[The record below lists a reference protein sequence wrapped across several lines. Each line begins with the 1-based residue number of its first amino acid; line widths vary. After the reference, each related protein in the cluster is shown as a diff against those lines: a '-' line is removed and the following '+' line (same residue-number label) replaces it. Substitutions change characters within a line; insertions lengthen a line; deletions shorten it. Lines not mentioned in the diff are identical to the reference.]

1 MEIISAENIRNL
13 KVTPLACIDW
23 VKEAF
28 LIKYDCQLPPKIS
41 LHPQGSDL
49 FNTMPCILPY
59 EKHTY
64 GCKIISRIAGNYPAV
79 RSEIMLFNT
88 LTGEMTALINGD
100 WITAMRTGAVAAL
113 SIQTFQKS
121 DASEYSF
128 IGLGVTGYAT
138 LECFLA
144 NNKKSSITV
153 RLKQYKDHAQ
163 KAIDYFSPQYPE
175 ISFKIVETNNEL
187 VEDADVIVS
196 CITEA
201 TDLLVKDNRLFKPGC
216 LIIPVHTRGFQNCD
230 TVFDKI
236 FADDEGH
243 VKNFKYFKQ
252 FRKFGEFSQVLRG
265 ELPGRENDQE
275 RILSYNI
282 GISLHDVL
290 FATKILDLYHQSC

>member
-1 MEIISAENIRNL
+1 MEIISDENIRNL
-13 KVTPLACIDW
+13 NVSPLSCIDW

-28 LIKYDCQLPPKIS
+28 LIKYECQLPPKIS

-88 LTGEMTALINGD
+88 LTGDMIALINGD

-121 DASEYSF
+121 DARIYSF
-128 IGLGVTGYAT
+128 IGLGVAGYAT

-144 NNKKSSITV
+144 NNKKKNIIV
-153 RLKQYKDHAQ
+153 RLKRYKDHAE
-163 KAIDYFSPQYPE
+163 KAIVFFSSRYPE
-175 ISFKIVETNNEL
+175 VEFTIVDTNDEL
-187 VEDADVIVS
+187 AEGSDVIVS

-201 TDLLVKDNRLFKPGC
+201 ADMLVKTEKLFKPGC
-216 LIIPVHTRGFQNCD
+216 LVIPVHTRGFQNCD
-230 TVFDKI
+230 TVFDKV

-243 VKNFKYFKQ
+243 VKNFKYFNQ
-252 FRKFGEFSQVLRG
+252 FRKFGEFSQVLKG
-265 ELPGRENDQE
+265 QLPGRENDEE

-282 GISLHDVL
+282 GIGVHDVV
-290 FATKILDLYHQSC
+290 FATKILDLYHKSC